1 MINLADL
8 SSNVTKL
15 ITKELDYDEDKKEI
29 IAYAIETSLL
39 AIIGTLLLILFAI
52 ITNVLKSALIAA
64 VFGVLLRR
72 VSGGAH
78 FSTPT
83 KCLVF
88 GAVLYT
94 ILGFLAQNFVQY
106 QLIPNYMIWLSLT
119 ISLLIVAFLAPV
131 DSESKPIHS
140 KSLRKKLKASSVGF
154 VVIAFIVGLVSTD
167 PLLNVS
173 MCLGIL
179 YQSLTLLP
187 LFNRGGGG

>member
-15 ITKELDYDEDKKEI
+15 ITRELDYDEDKKEI

-39 AIIGTLLLILFAI
+39 AIIGTLLLILFAMI
-52 ITNVLKSALIAA
+52 INVLKSALIAA

-106 QLIPNYMIWLSLT
+106 QLIPDYMIWLSLA

>member
-39 AIIGTLLLILFAI
+39 AIIGTLLLVLFAMI
-52 ITNVLKSALIAA
+52 INVLKSALIAA

-106 QLIPNYMIWLSLT
+106 QLIPDYMIWLSLA
-119 ISLLIVAFLAPV
+119 ISLVIVAFLAPV

-154 VVIAFIVGLVSTD
+154 VVIAVIVGLVSTD

>member
-1 MINLADL
+1 MIDLTDL
-8 SSNVTKL
+8 SNNLTNL
-15 ITKELDYDEDKKEI
+15 ITKDLDYDEDKKEI
-29 IAYAIETSLL
+29 ITYSIETSLL
-39 AIIGTLLLILFAI
+39 AIIGTLLLVLFAMI
-52 ITNVLKSALIAA
+52 ANVLKPALIAA
-64 VFGVLLRR
+64 FFGVLLRR

-94 ILGFLAQNFVQY
+94 LLGVLAETFVEY
-106 QLIPNYMIWLSLT
+106 QVLHNYMIWLSLA
-119 ISLLIVAFLAPV
+119 ISLLIVAYLAPV

-154 VVIAFIVGLVSTD
+154 VVIALIIGLVSAD

>member
-1 MINLADL
+1 M
-8 SSNVTKL
+8 
-15 ITKELDYDEDKKEI
+15 DYDEDKKEI

-39 AIIGTLLLILFAI
+39 AIIGTLLLILFAMI
-52 ITNVLKSALIAA
+52 INVLKSALIAA

-106 QLIPNYMIWLSLT
+106 QLIPDYMIWLSLA